1 MKRLALLLCFLVAAC
16 GGPGTETS
24 SASPSPTV
32 YRQGNGGSLVACKP
46 IGFDTICRGG

>member
-1 MKRLALLLCFLVAAC
+1 VKRFALLLCFLVAAC

-24 SASPSPTV
+24 TPPGATV